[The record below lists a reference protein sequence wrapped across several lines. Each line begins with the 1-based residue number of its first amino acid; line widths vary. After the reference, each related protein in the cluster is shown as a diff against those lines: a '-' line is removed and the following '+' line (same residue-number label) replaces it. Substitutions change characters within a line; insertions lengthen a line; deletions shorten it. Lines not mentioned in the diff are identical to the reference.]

1 MTDVADRVDGLGGL
15 LGRLDRILGRAT
27 ERMVQALGPQASG
40 DPFRGLYISD
50 HDAMRLS
57 TSPRSSPILGV
68 AEGEVSLAEVLEPGS
83 RLATLARDHG
93 LSGFDLEVVGLA
105 LAPEIELVYERL
117 YAFLQDDVSRRRP
130 SVDLALNLLCPS
142 AEAKVARREHFASDA
157 PLIRHELV
165 ALQAEPAS
173 PSPPLLAR
181 FIKLDD
187 AVVRFLLGE
196 GGLDPRVRHDCALL
210 EPGAVRAAGPTVD
223 ARVGGLAP
231 MVATAHATCRPL
243 RLYFSGPPD
252 GAKRQ
257 AAALLAA
264 AAGARLLVVD
274 VDGALEATDAPA
286 VTARLLCRE
295 ARLHDAILYL
305 EPAGALAS
313 AEAGGRRLMEALA
326 DHAGVAIIA
335 GAANEPPRGRGVAG
349 IVSVP
354 FPIPEHDERRACWE
368 RSTSAQGIALAP
380 DDIDRLA
387 GRFRLT
393 PDQISDAVQS
403 GAYVAYGR
411 GEQPSAGDLFAA
423 ARSRSDT
430 DLAGVARKIEPTHDW
445 GDIVLPED
453 TLRQLR
459 EICQQVVKRHQV
471 LDRWGFDRKLSLGKG
486 VNALFAGPS
495 GTGKTMAAEI
505 IAGELGLDLYKIDLS
520 GVVSKYIG
528 ETEKNLD
535 AHLQRG
541 RERQRD
547 PVLRRGRRAVRQAL
561 RGARLPRPLRQH
573 RDRLPAAAD
582 GGVRGRR
589 HPGHQPAPEHGR
601 GVRPAAA
608 LRRRVPLPRRRA
620 ARPHLGAAVP
630 RRGRP
635 RPGHRFRPSGPAVPG
650 HRRQHQEH
658 RALRRLPRGHR
669 ARPDRHRPPHP
680 CHAPRVRQ
688 AGQGPHRRRAGA
700 LRGAGGAVTVELCD
714 PLVES
719 PVQAALAELLDR
731 EWQAQSARMAPL
743 AMTSTV
749 RESIELVLAESP
761 YGIFAVASE
770 LSHPA
775 ASPGEL
781 LDRLHDRLPAAVS
794 PWTARTLRRVGSLRP
809 VQPLLM
815 APAAPATLEPAPP
828 NEATRPEPTALP
840 ERDARSETRAPAPT
854 APEPPALGRRR
865 RRLAPALALAAGAVA
880 GAGLGALGQALALAH
895 TPSGALAGALAAA
908 LGGGVGWIVRGS
920 VER

>member
-1 MTDVADRVDGLGGL
+1 VTDVADRVDGLGGL

-50 HDAMRLS
+50 HDALRLS

-210 EPGAVRAAGPTVD
+210 EPGAVQAAGPTVD

-231 MVATAHATCRPL
+231 LVATAHATCRPL

-445 GDIVLPED
+445 GQIALPED

-459 EICQQVVKRHQV
+459 ELCQQVVKRHQV
-471 LDRWGFDRKLSLGKG
+471 LDRWGFARRLSLGKG

-495 GTGKTMAAEI
+495 GTGKTMAADI
-505 IAGELGLDLYKIDLS
+505 IARELGLDLYKVDLS

-528 ETEKNLD
+528 ETEKNLARIFSAAENANAILLFDEAD
-535 AHLQRG
+535 ALFGKRSEVRDSHDRYANIEIAYLLQQMEQYEG
-541 RERQRD
+541 VAILATNLRQNMDEAFVRRLQFVVEFPFPDAEQRARIWELQFPDEADRD
-547 PVLRRGRRAVRQAL
+547 PGIDYDLL
-561 RGARLPRPLRQH
+561 
-573 RDRLPAAAD
+573 
-582 GGVRGRR
+582 
-589 HPGHQPAPEHGR
+589 
-601 GVRPAAA
+601 
-608 LRRRVPLPRRRA
+608 
-620 ARPHLGAAVP
+620 
-630 RRGRP
+630 
-635 RPGHRFRPSGPAVPG
+635 
-650 HRRQHQEH
+650 
-658 RALRRLPRGHR
+658 
-669 ARPDRHRPPHP
+669 
-680 CHAPRVRQ
+680 
-688 AGQGPHRRRAGA
+688 AGQFRVTGGSIKNIVLSAAFLAATERAPIGTGHLIHATRREYDKLGKV
-700 LRGAGGAVTVELCD
+700 LTD
-714 PLVES
+714 
-719 PVQAALAELLDR
+719 AEL
-731 EWQAQSARMAPL
+731 APYG
-743 AMTSTV
+743 
-749 RESIELVLAESP
+749 ELV
-761 YGIFAVASE
+761 
-770 LSHPA
+770 
-775 ASPGEL
+775 
-781 LDRLHDRLPAAVS
+781 
-794 PWTARTLRRVGSLRP
+794 
-809 VQPLLM
+809 
-815 APAAPATLEPAPP
+815 
-828 NEATRPEPTALP
+828 AL
-840 ERDARSETRAPAPT
+840 
-854 APEPPALGRRR
+854 
-865 RRLAPALALAAGAVA
+865 
-880 GAGLGALGQALALAH
+880 
-895 TPSGALAGALAAA
+895 
-908 LGGGVGWIVRGS
+908 
-920 VER
+920 